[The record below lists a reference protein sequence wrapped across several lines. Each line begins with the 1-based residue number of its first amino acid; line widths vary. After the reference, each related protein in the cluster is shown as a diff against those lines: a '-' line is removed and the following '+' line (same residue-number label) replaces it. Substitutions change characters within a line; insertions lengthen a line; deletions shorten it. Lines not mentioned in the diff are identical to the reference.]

1 MLIYT
6 KLDMLKP
13 RIQKTFLSDNNMTV
27 EKLIIIGSGPAALTA
42 AIYAARAGLN
52 PLVIEGPQP
61 GGQLMGTSYV
71 ENWPGIESILGPQ
84 LMLDMRKHA
93 EKFGARFTAETVIAL
108 SSAQQ
113 PFTIITQKNTHFYAH
128 SIILAT
134 GAHHKK
140 LNCPGESEYWTKGVS
155 NCAVCDGAFFRDKKV
170 IVIGGGD
177 SAMEDASFMTN
188 FTDHITIIHI
198 LDKLTASHAMQER
211 ILKNPKISI
220 LYESSVKSILGDGNR
235 VTGIE
240 VADKKTGVVRQI
252 EADAVFVAIGLAP
265 NSNFIKGSVD
275 LLENGYV
282 KVENHTKTS
291 VEGIFVAGDV
301 ADYRYRQAVTAAGSG
316 CMAALD
322 AERYLKT
329 KGL

>member
-1 MLIYT
+1 
-6 KLDMLKP
+6 
-13 RIQKTFLSDNNMTV
+13 MTA

-52 PLVIEGPQP
+52 PLVLEGPQP

-93 EKFGARFTAETVIAL
+93 EKFGTRFISETAQSL
-108 SSAQQ
+108 SSEKQ
-113 PFTIITQKNTHFYAH
+113 PFSITTQKNAVFHAH
-128 SIILAT
+128 TIIVAT

-170 IVIGGGD
+170 IVVGGGD

-188 FTDHITIIHI
+188 FTDNITIIHI
-198 LDKLTASHAMQER
+198 LDKLTASLAMQER
-211 ILKNPKISI
+211 VLKNPKISI
-220 LYESSVKSILGDGNR
+220 RYESAVKSILGDGNR

-240 VADKKTGVVRQI
+240 VLDKKTGTTEQL
-252 EADAVFVAIGLAP
+252 EADAVFYSNRTCP
-265 NSNFIKGSVD
+265 NSQFLKGQVG
-275 LLENGYV
+275 LHENGYI

-291 VEGIFVAGDV
+291 VEGIFVVGDV
-301 ADYRYRQAVTAAGSG
+301 ADYRYRQAITAAGSG